1 MFNDSYRY
9 WYAYLWRKTL
19 KHWPIKESA
28 RIEKLIEQHAHQGE
42 YAVFDADNTIW
53 YQDLE
58 ETLLPFLENKGM
70 LTKQTIDPSLH
81 LIPFHPDDTL
91 TSYGYKLYNV
101 DHKIGYPWFAQVFSG
116 FTLTQLKEQ
125 VDELFGLNG
134 KVIPCKYWKKGLL
147 TDYLPQS
154 PRIYPAQRELINT
167 LHANGIDVYI
177 ITAALEELVRMIV
190 SDPKYGINVK
200 PENVIGLSCLL
211 KNRKTHELTTAR
223 KKIAEGHFW
232 DETFSKEDHYA
243 MEVTPYILSPDT
255 SYVGKVA
262 ALKEYIHP
270 ITNPILV
277 AGDSPSDHSLLSCSD
292 YSKGGLKLWINHKEE
307 NWTIT
312 QKAYQKRAEQEKE
325 VGLDAIG
332 DKNWVM
338 TYPKDLG
345 IDQI

>member
-1 MFNDSYRY
+1 
-9 WYAYLWRKTL
+9 L
-19 KHWPIKESA
+19 KHWSAKEA
-28 RIEKLIEQHAHQGE
+28 IRIEKLIAQHAHRGE

-58 ETLLPFLENKGM
+58 ETLLPYLENKGM
-70 LTKQTIDPSLH
+70 LSRRTIDKSLH

-116 FTLTQLKEQ
+116 FTLTELKEQ
-125 VDELFGLNG
+125 VDALFALNG
-134 KVIPCKYWKKGLL
+134 KVIPCKYWKNGKLA
-147 TDYLPQS
+147 DYLPQS
-154 PRIYPAQRELINT
+154 PRIYPGQRELINA
-167 LHANGIDVYI
+167 LHENGIAVYI
-177 ITAALEELVRMIV
+177 ITAALEELIRMIV

-211 KNRKTHELTTAR
+211 KDRKTQEVTTAR

-232 DETFSKEDHYA
+232 DEIFSKEDHYA
-243 MEVTPYILSPDT
+243 MEVTPYVLGPDT
-255 SYVGKVA
+255 SYVGKLA
-262 ALKEYIHP
+262 ALKEFIHP

-292 YSKGGLKLWINHKEE
+292 FRKGGLKLWVNHKAK

-312 QKAYQKRAEQEKE
+312 QKECRKRAEQEKE
-325 VGLDAIG
+325 LRLDVTG
-332 DKNWVM
+332 DRNWIM
-338 TYPKDLG
+338 AQPKDLG
-345 IDQI
+345 IK